1 MPSSTGTCS
10 THRMKPILTDLAR
23 AVRNEEDYD
32 DWDYGTEPIPGDTYW
47 TTNASVLSLYSN
59 LIQQFQ
65 EAQTASYDKLAAIA
79 VTRILSLPPETLM
92 RLAQTFTP

>member
-1 MPSSTGTCS
+1 
-10 THRMKPILTDLAR
+10 MKPILTDLAR

-47 TTNASVLSLYSN
+47 TTSTSVLSLYSN

>member
-1 MPSSTGTCS
+1 
-10 THRMKPILTDLAR
+10 MKPILTDLAR
-23 AVRNEEDYD
+23 AVRNEDDYD
-32 DWDYGTEPIPGDTYW
+32 DWDYGTEPIPGDTCW
-47 TTNASVLSLYSN
+47 AKNASVLSLYSN

-65 EAQTASYDKLAAIA
+65 EAETVSCEKLAAIA